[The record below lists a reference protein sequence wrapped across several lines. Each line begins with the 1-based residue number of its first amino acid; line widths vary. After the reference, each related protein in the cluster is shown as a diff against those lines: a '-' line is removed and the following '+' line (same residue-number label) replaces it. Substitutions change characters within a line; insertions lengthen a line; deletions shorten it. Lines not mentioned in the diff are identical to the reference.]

1 MIKSIRIGN
10 KIFDFSRIYI
20 MGIINVTNDSF
31 YPESRANLD
40 EIAKIA
46 KRMEEEGADILD
58 VGAES
63 TRPGSEPI
71 DPSEEVERIKSA
83 VKAIRE
89 ITNLPISVDTYRA
102 ETAKAGIMAGASM
115 INDISGLKFDPAM
128 AKTIAELKV
137 PVVVMH
143 IKGTPRDMQKNP
155 HYDDV
160 VLEVKRELKR
170 SVKIGIDAGI
180 KKEKII
186 IDPGIGFGKRLEDNL
201 NLIAHLNEFKDLNL
215 PILIGISRKSMINM
229 IMSMDVS
236 ERLEPTIA
244 LNTIA
249 AVHGANIV
257 RVHDVRENVKA
268 MRMVDAVMEVE

>member
-1 MIKSIRIGN
+1 MIKPIKIGN
-10 KIFDFSRIYI
+10 KIFDFSRTYI
-20 MGIINVTNDSF
+20 MGIINVTSDSF
-31 YPESRANLD
+31 YPKSRASLD
-40 EIAKIA
+40 DIARVA

-71 DPSEEVERIKSA
+71 EPSEEAKRIKSA
-83 VKAIRE
+83 VKTIRK
-89 ITNLPISVDTYRA
+89 ITSLPISVDTYRA
-102 ETAKAGIMAGASM
+102 ETAKAGITAGANM

-128 AKTIAELKV
+128 AKTVAKLKV

-155 HYDDV
+155 CYDDV
-160 VLEVKRELKR
+160 VSEVKRELKR

-180 KKEKII
+180 EREKII

-201 NLIAHLNEFKDLNL
+201 NLIAHLNEFKNLNL
-215 PILIGISRKSMINM
+215 PILIGISRKSMIDM

-249 AVHGANIV
+249 VVHGANIV

-268 MRMVDAVMEVE
+268 MRMVDAVMEVK